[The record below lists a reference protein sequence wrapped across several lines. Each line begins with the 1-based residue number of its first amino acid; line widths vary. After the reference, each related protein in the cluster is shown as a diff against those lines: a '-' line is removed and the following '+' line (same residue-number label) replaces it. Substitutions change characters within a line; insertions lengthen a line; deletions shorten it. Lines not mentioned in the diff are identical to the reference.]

1 MTRRF
6 LGALALLLVTTAP
19 AAAAD
24 AEWLIGRWELRRD
37 PDGGSQD
44 LIEFAPDGHVAVAK
58 RNGIRFTGL
67 YHASDARV
75 QIDYKNG
82 NQSIITTLVPSTDR
96 RTLYAP
102 SAVTGRNAVYEKK
115 P

>member
-1 MTRRF
+1 MTRR
-6 LGALALLLVTTAP
+6 LLAALALLLAAAAP

-24 AEWLIGRWELRRD
+24 PEWLIVTWELQRD

-44 LIEFAPDGHVAVAK
+44 VIEFGPDGHVAVAK
-58 RNGIRFTGL
+58 RGGPRFTGR
-67 YHASDARV
+67 YHASEVGV
-75 QIDYKNG
+75 QIDYKVG
-82 NQSIITTLVPSTDR
+82 SQSIITTLVPSRDH